1 MTQYNISNVNL
12 SNSLMNKLKLGT
24 KNVTDI
30 TLNYKNVLILLRSR
44 EILIQVD

>member
-12 SNSLMNKLKLGT
+12 SNSLMNKLKSGT

-44 EILIQVD
+44 EVLIQVD